1 MTFLPGNRRKSR
13 ERGATIVEAA
23 IIVPLLLLMVI
34 AIMEYGL
41 AFKDYLTVS
50 YLSREGARLGAL
62 AGDSDTA
69 DCDILTGLA
78 DLITPG
84 DLARIDYIEIYE
96 ADQSSGN
103 QGATNRATYTDPN
116 DPNVCTEPS
125 GGQPGDGWSIT
136 PIGGGYPTGS
146 RNTAASP
153 TTPLDIIGVRVVL
166 TRSWITGFGPF
177 SGTATVDETTITRME
192 PEVFG

>member
-1 MTFLPGNRRKSR
+1 MRSKISRER
-13 ERGATIVEAA
+13 ERGASLVEAS
-23 IIVPLLLLMVI
+23 IIVPLLLLLVI
-34 AIMEYGL
+34 GIMEYGL

-62 AGDSDTA
+62 AGDADSA

-78 DLITPG
+78 ELITPT
-84 DLARIDYIEIYE
+84 DLARLDYIEIYE
-96 ADQSSGN
+96 AHQSTGA

-116 DPNVCTEPS
+116 DPSVCTEPT

-136 PIGGGYPTGS
+136 PLGGGWPTGS
-146 RNTAASP
+146 RNTTAGS
-153 TTPLDIIGVRVVL
+153 TPLDIIGVRVVL

-177 SGTATVDETTITRME
+177 SGTATVDETTITRLE